1 MALEIPKPLD
11 SSVLNE
17 AFDRGMPHVLM
28 SDSVFM
34 QYRDFI
40 YNKSG
45 IYFADNKKY
54 LLEARIAQRF
64 QSHRLTSFEDYLS
77 LIRSPAGASEL
88 PILYESI
95 TINETYFF
103 RSPQQLEVM
112 EKVILPDL
120 IRSKMARGD
129 TNPTIT
135 IWSAASSSGEE
146 AHTIAI
152 ILTEKIKPIFPNV
165 KFRIVGTD
173 ISNSVLNTARSGI
186 YKQYAIRQVA
196 PDILQKYFTQHDNL
210 YHLKPTIKSMVS
222 FHSLNLFDSS
232 AMASMS
238 NVDLIFCC
246 NVLIYFDTES
256 KKKVVQS
263 LYRSLNKGG
272 MLFVGYSESLHG
284 VSQDFKLVHLQKAL
298 VYKKE

>member
-1 MALEIPKPLD
+1 MALDFPKQVDPML
-11 SSVLNE
+11 LNE
-17 AFDRGMPHVLM
+17 AFDRGMPHVIM
-28 SDSVFM
+28 SDAIFM

-64 QSHRLTSFEDYLS
+64 ANHKITTFEEYLS
-77 LIRSPAGASEL
+77 LIRSPAGQSEL

-120 IRSKMARGD
+120 IRAKIAKGD

-165 KFRIVGTD
+165 KFRIIGTD
-173 ISNSVLNTARSGI
+173 ISNSVLNTARSGA
-186 YKQYAIRQVA
+186 YKNYAIRQVA
-196 PDILQKYFTQHDNL
+196 PDILAKYFVQTDKIYQ
-210 YHLKPTIKSMVS
+210 LKPIIKSMVS
-222 FHSLNLFDSS
+222 FHNLNLFDSS

-238 NVDLIFCC
+238 SVDLIFCC
-246 NVLIYFDTES
+246 NVLIYFDAES
-256 KKKVVQS
+256 KRKVVQS
-263 LYRSLNKGG
+263 LYCSLNKGG